1 MIYSVYKLNKQGD
14 NIYPW
19 NTPFLIWNHC
29 FMSSSNCCFL
39 ICMQISQ
46 EAGKVVWYSHFFKN
60 FPQFVVIHTAKGF
73 GIVDKAEMMFSWNSL
88 AFSMIQWMLAIWSLV
103 PLPLLKPAWTSR
115 SSRFTYCSSPSWRI
129 LSTTL
134 LVCKMTWPASWETY
148 MQVRK
153 QQLELHMEQQTGSK

>member
-1 MIYSVYKLNKQGD
+1 MYSFPDLEPV
-14 NIYPW
+14 
-19 NTPFLIWNHC
+19 C
-29 FMSSSNCCFL
+29 CSVSSSNWCFL
-39 ICMQISQ
+39 TCVQISQ
-46 EAGKVVWYSHFFKN
+46 EAGQVVWYSHLVQN
-60 FPQFVVIHTAKGF
+60 FPRFIVIHTAKGF
-73 GIVDKAEMMFSWNSL
+73 GIVNKAEIYIFFWKSL

-153 QQLELHMEQQTGSK
+153 QQLELQMDQQTGSK